1 MDKLDLYLEIIYYGL
16 LILQIIFY
24 GLSIALAY
32 FIVEVIIIDTHN
44 KNIRKKM
51 IDKG

>member
-24 GLSIALAY
+24 GLLIALAY
-32 FIVEVIIIDTHN
+32 FIVEVIIIDTH
-44 KNIRKKM
+44 KKTK
-51 IDKG
+51 D